1 MSFANP
7 LNKILNSYDFKL
19 LASFYVMMFI
29 YIVIADIIE
38 NRKKIES
45 RILGGGGCGGNS
57 CSNGVGSS
65 MQNHSDDSDS
75 ESEDDSD
82 SDDDSDQPR
91 VKVVQQPE
99 MKVVQPTNSVDE
111 SANDN
116 RADAAKVVQHLNI
129 SQKNQSPPSHNDIP
143 AAFNTNVCC
152 GKTTNYGAPYPFPSP
167 KLSKESLPEV
177 KPNHAPSD
185 GSTPTPFNAP
195 ISGCSLS
202 STIAKD

>member
-1 MSFANP
+1 
-7 LNKILNSYDFKL
+7 
-19 LASFYVMMFI
+19 
-29 YIVIADIIE
+29 
-38 NRKKIES
+38 
-45 RILGGGGCGGNS
+45 
-57 CSNGVGSS
+57 
-65 MQNHSDDSDS
+65 DSDS